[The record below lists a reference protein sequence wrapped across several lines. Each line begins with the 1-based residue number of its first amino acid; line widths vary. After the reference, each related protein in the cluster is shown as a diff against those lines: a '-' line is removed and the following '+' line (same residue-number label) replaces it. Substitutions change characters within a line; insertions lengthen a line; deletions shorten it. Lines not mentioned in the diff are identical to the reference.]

1 MITGF
6 SIILDEEIL
15 YVSNKNKYSFFEIVI
30 FIEKLIKSINPKN
43 YWRLTNIF
51 FEGENGREQM
61 VIKHDITETGQNIF
75 YCITGDFFS
84 GSEEANKM
92 LEEYCEKVNKNYA
105 TAESIKKASRNSE
118 FGNVVKLITG
128 YLWKKY
134 RDQIEDEKFNYSC
147 LNKNNK
153 IIYFGLSTQGLPII
167 SKLYDIEILQSF
179 ERGVSQE
186 NIELFTSNLSAKL
199 ATINMNTQIRA
210 KSKIKEI
217 IFDDLEEQGCK
228 KFILYGNING
238 FSLDLIASGDIFKI
252 KDVFLSLENKIA
264 SEKVLLNEFN
274 GELKPYRK
282 LSSYLDEIIYEFDQ

>member
-15 YVSNKNKYSFFEIVI
+15 YVSNENKYSFFEIVI
-30 FIEKLIKSINPKN
+30 FIEKLIKSLNPKN

-51 FEGENGREQM
+51 FDGENGQEQM
-61 VIKHDITETGQNIF
+61 IIKHSITDTGQNIF

-92 LEEYCEKVNKNYA
+92 LEEYCEKVNTNYA
-105 TAESIKKASRNSE
+105 TTESIKKASKTSE
-118 FGNVVKLITG
+118 FEKVIKLITV

-134 RDQIEDEKFNYSC
+134 RVQLEDEEFSYSC
-147 LNKNNK
+147 LNNNNK

-167 SKLYDIEILQSF
+167 SKLYDKAILESF
-179 ERGVSQE
+179 EREFSQE

-217 IFDDLEEQGCK
+217 LFDDLEEQECK

-252 KDVFLSLENKIA
+252 KEVFKTLENKIA
-264 SEKVLLNEFN
+264 SEKVLLHEFN